1 MNNNKYLVLM
11 LCFIFVV
18 IGMSIFYIMKTQIDD
33 KKELEMMKLQVDS
46 LRYEVRVL
54 QERQLELDQEYIKY
68 LDSLYLK
75 INEIKK

>member
-1 MNNNKYLVLM
+1 M